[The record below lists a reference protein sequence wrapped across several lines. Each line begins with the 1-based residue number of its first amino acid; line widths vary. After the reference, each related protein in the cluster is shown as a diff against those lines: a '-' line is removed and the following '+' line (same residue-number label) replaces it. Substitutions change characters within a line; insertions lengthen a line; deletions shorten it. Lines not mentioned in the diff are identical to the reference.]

1 MIIDRLYKTVQEI
14 LNKEQLGYLK
24 PLAFN
29 LFTNTAIRKIVNK
42 SLVDLKSNQRKE
54 NWMLEGKNLSN
65 LTAHTKQLIE
75 YFSKVVPLSSPYD
88 LPDDLDFVE
97 DVFKGN
103 QRVSKIDYSTLLD
116 LRRNIYAQPTECT
129 PYASLVG
136 NKLVVL
142 PDNLGDL
149 ELHYLRKPKVAK
161 WTFIEYQGKPVFDG
175 TAQDFQ
181 DVDLPEVFFDD
192 LVSIIVELASKQL
205 RELDIAQL
213 EQAEQ
218 NQENQLDNR

>member
-29 LFTNTAIRKIVNK
+29 LFVNTATRKITNK

-54 NWMLEGKNLSN
+54 NWFLEGKNLAN
-65 LTAHTKQLIE
+65 LTAHTRQLVE
-75 YFSKVVPLSSPYD
+75 YFSEVTTLSAPYT
-88 LPDDLDFVE
+88 LPDDADFVE

-103 QRVSKIDYSTLLD
+103 KRVDKVDYAVLLD

-129 PYASLVG
+129 PKASLVG
-136 NKLVVL
+136 RKLVVL
-142 PDNLGDL
+142 PDNLGDI
-149 ELHYLRKPKVAK
+149 ELHYLRRPKVAK
-161 WTFIEYQGKPVFDG
+161 WTYIEYQGKPLFDA

-192 LVSIIVELASKQL
+192 LVSIVVELASKQL